1 MKTLIL
7 AEKDNQAEAYAK
19 ALGTYQK
26 VNHIYAITET
36 PYLEGEVHIVAPE
49 GHLFEYMDPEDNW
62 NLDKLPLLD
71 FSFKM
76 QRFNRIYRE
85 VEWADKVIIGTDSE
99 REGERIAYSI
109 LSRIPD
115 GIKKYRNGFGL
126 KRCPQE
132 D

>member
-76 QRFNRIYRE
+76 QLKKGKIHQQRFNRIYRE
-85 VEWADKVIIGTDSE
+85 VELFARAMT
-99 REGERIAYSI
+99 
-109 LSRIPD
+109 
-115 GIKKYRNGFGL
+115 
-126 KRCPQE
+126 
-132 D
+132 